1 MKHHRK
7 TLYHAVPTHSGMF
20 PRTLQQAFGPGATWP
35 IDRRSTAAKVLPW
48 LAAGLIWGLL
58 VVMWWGASA

>member
-7 TLYHAVPTHSGMF
+7 TLYTQYPTRAMF
-20 PRTLQQAFGPGATWP
+20 PRTLEEAFGPGATWN
-35 IDRRSTAAKVLPW
+35 IDRRTLAAKVLPW
-48 LAAGLIWGLL
+48 IAAGLIWGLL